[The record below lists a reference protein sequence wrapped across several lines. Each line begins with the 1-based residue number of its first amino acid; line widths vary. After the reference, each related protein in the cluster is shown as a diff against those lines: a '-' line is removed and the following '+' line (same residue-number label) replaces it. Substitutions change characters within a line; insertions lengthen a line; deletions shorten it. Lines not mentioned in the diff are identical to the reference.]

1 MTTAYLQKG
10 PDGLLGALDLKTTG
24 QNPNE
29 FDLELKPTFEARPFY
44 LLRNRRVT
52 AASGPFATINTMIA
66 SLTVPQ
72 DEVWHVN
79 CLQLFGLRNV
89 ADIALTIEVYLTL
102 RRNSGAAGGSVFT
115 ALMGPVAATDLS
127 QYRAQLCDLWCG
139 PGDQFRL
146 HVGTTITAAAT
157 SYVVTLDYETMQSG

>member
-1 MTTAYLQKG
+1 MAQYLQKG

-24 QNPNE
+24 KNPNE
-29 FDLELKPTFEARPFY
+29 FPNSLQAVLECRQFY
-44 LLRNRRVT
+44 LLRNRRVI
-52 AASGPFATINTMIA
+52 AASGAFATINTMIA
-66 SLTVPQ
+66 SITVPQ

-79 CLQLFGLRNV
+79 SLQLFGQRNV
-89 ADIALTIEVYLTL
+89 ADIALNIEVYLTL
-102 RRNSGAAGGSVFT
+102 RRNSGAAGGAVFAT
-115 ALMGPVAATDLS
+115 RMEPVAATDLQ
-127 QYRAQLCDLWCG
+127 QYRGLLCDLWCG